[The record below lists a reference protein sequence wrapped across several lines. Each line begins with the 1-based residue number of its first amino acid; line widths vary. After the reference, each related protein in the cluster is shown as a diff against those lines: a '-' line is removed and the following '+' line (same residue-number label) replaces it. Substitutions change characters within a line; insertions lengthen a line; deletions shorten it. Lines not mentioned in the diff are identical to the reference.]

1 MNDRRKCENER
12 EIIRDIIWPKVK
24 FNVNANLL
32 VPKINKKP
40 RERERERERK
50 EKPLFKKFSKG

>member
-40 RERERERERK
+40 RERERETK

>member
-40 RERERERERK
+40 REREREG
-50 EKPLFKKFSKG
+50 EKGKAAV